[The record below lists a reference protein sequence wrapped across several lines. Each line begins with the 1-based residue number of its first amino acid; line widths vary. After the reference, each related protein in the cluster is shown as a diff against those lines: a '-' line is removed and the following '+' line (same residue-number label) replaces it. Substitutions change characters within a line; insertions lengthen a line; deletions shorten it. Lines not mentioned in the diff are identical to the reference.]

1 MNDRRDATRT
11 TAVQTALQAAPCS
24 LRALARAAG
33 IDHADLV
40 RVRAG
45 DRPATVALARAVMGA
60 LARWGD
66 DCRDAARGIRHTLA
80 KGDR

>member
-1 MNDRRDATRT
+1 MKDRREATRT
-11 TAVQTALQAAPCS
+11 AAVQAALQAAPCS

-45 DRPATVALARAVMGA
+45 DRPATVPLARAVMGA

-66 DCRDAARGIRHTLA
+66 DCRDAARGIRFTLA